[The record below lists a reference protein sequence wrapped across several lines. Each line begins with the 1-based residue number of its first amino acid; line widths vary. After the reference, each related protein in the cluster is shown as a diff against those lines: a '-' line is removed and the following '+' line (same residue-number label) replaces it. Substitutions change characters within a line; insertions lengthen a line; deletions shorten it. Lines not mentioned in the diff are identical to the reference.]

1 MKEKCAD
8 EDTSKEEAEKE
19 VDKYKKD
26 RRSKVENDI
35 VNEMRN
41 NVIILTLVI
50 WFSYVFTAIIRNVEI
65 KKDIVLVS
73 MFVVW
78 EGIYIFDYRR
88 RALKELHNQE
98 IDEGKK

>member
-26 RRSKVENDI
+26 
-35 VNEMRN
+35 
-41 NVIILTLVI
+41 II
-50 WFSYVFTAIIRNVEI
+50 
-65 KKDIVLVS
+65 LVS

-98 IDEGKK
+98 IDEEKNKRL